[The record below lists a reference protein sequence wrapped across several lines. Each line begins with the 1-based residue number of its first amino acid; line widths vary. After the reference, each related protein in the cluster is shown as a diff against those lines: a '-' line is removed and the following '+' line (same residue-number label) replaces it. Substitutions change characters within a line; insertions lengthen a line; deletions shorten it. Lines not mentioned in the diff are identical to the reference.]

1 MREELLLSESK
12 EAESAKNGVMAV
24 RNGTIMVLGVSS
36 APGLGLSVSRKFARE
51 GYRVGMIGRTQENLE
66 RCAGIIREEKEAAK
80 VQFKVAD
87 VGNAED
93 LSSALDSLA
102 VELCDGAHPLRG
114 IVYNAS
120 ARPFP
125 KSPVHEI
132 EIERRLRDVAASE
145 CGFISSVRWALPRI
159 KDNDGEDKDE
169 TEARGVVLVTGATAS
184 MRGSANFGSFCAS
197 KGALRDLAMSL
208 AKEQL
213 KEGIHVAHIIVDG
226 MIDMQVI
233 RTMMQG
239 TMQQGRL
246 IDPDAIADVYWF
258 LFNQKRSCFTF
269 ELDVR
274 PSLSDWS

>member
-1 MREELLLSESK
+1 
-12 EAESAKNGVMAV
+12 
-24 RNGTIMVLGVSS
+24 MVLGVSS
-36 APGLGLSVSRKFARE
+36 APGLGLSISRKFARE
-51 GYRVGMIGRTQENLE
+51 GFRVGMIGRTEENLE
-66 RCAGIIREEKEAAK
+66 RCAGIIREEEEAAK
-80 VQFKVAD
+80 VQWKRAD
-87 VGNAED
+87 VGNSDE

-102 VELCDGAHPLRG
+102 EELCDGAHPLRG

-159 KDNDGEDKDE
+159 MDGEEEEEEE
-169 TEARGVVLVTGATAS
+169 TEARGVILVTGATAS

-213 KEGIHVAHIIVDG
+213 NKGVHVGHVIVDG

-233 RTMMQG
+233 RTMMKG
-239 TMQQGRL
+239 TMPQGRL
-246 IDPDAIADVYWF
+246 MDPDAIADAYWF

-269 ELDVR
+269 ELDMR
-274 PSLSDWS
+274 PSLSEWS